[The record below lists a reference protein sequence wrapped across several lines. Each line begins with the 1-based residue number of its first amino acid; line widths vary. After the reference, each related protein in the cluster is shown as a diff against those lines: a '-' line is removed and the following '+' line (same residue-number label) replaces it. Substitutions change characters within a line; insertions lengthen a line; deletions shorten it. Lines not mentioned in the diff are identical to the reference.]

1 MSRSLSGQGD
11 SKELAQEQ
19 RQIVLQPEEGDWE
32 GEGQGAGAV
41 SPGKRKER
49 VLWVLSE
56 GPQRAGSSGSWE
68 ETEAQGAGLLWGM
81 ASGVLG
87 RLGVGSTLRQ
97 SVYSCTPSSLLL
109 SDLFSMGIHP
119 GFLLKKRWCGKSQL
133 GKPRQ
138 GAWWSGGW
146 ALGSA
151 HPPHTYPSSAAS
163 HHSPR
168 LAEPMVLL
176 PSSPGDRPVPPSG
189 GCWQD

>member
-151 HPPHTYPSSAAS
+151 MWLCSVAHPDHCVAQDGTALGAS
-163 HHSPR
+163 VS
-168 LAEPMVLL
+168 L
-176 PSSPGDRPVPPSG
+176 PVKRDDRG
-189 GCWQD
+189 